1 MHIKLY
7 PVASSLF
14 ISKDYANVNYI
25 MVRNYITEKPFVI
38 YVEKKKGGG
47 GGVKAISDW
56 LEAGGRAKI
65 FSKKFR
71 GEVSSFIASYIL

>member
-1 MHIKLY
+1 MAFAYKTFRVPQAENPLTCCSMHIKLY

-47 GGVKAISDW
+47 GG
-56 LEAGGRAKI
+56 
-65 FSKKFR
+65 
-71 GEVSSFIASYIL
+71 

>member
-47 GGVKAISDW
+47 GG
-56 LEAGGRAKI
+56 
-65 FSKKFR
+65 
-71 GEVSSFIASYIL
+71 